1 MGEVCDG
8 SEKVGRAVG
17 SGNPAAAPAVNKEC
31 MQNYR
36 RGRTDEHG
44 TDTCWEHT
52 YAGYCPFGD
61 KKCRYSHAEAAGS
74 RRLEVADEAGFC
86 LNFKEHGS
94 CKRLDRGKCPFKH
107 GATDDAPM
115 SSEEHQA
122 VVKYA
127 EAKGK
132 DPCEVK
138 LSTVVA
144 DGGVAKWAKY
154 TTNPEPSMRKPKVF
168 PIMKNKNWG
177 RRRDNVSYK
186 EALI

>member
-1 MGEVCDG
+1 MTVL
-8 SEKVGRAVG
+8 EKVGRAVG
-17 SGNPAAAPAVNKEC
+17 SENSAAAPAVKNEYR
-31 MQNYR
+31 QSYR

-44 TDTCWEHT
+44 TGTCWEHT

-61 KKCRYSHAEAAGS
+61 KKYRYSHAEAAGS
-74 RRLEVADEAGFC
+74 RRLEVANEAGFC

-94 CKRLDRGKCPFKH
+94 CKRLDRGRCPFKH
-107 GATDDAPM
+107 GATDDAHM

-122 VVKYA
+122 VIKYA
-127 EAKGK
+127 KAKSK

-154 TTNPEPSMRKPKVF
+154 TTNPEPSLRKSKHF
-168 PIMKNKNWG
+168 PILVNESWG
-177 RRRDNVSYK
+177 RRRDNDSVQLQ
-186 EALI
+186 ELLI